1 MSPRPQTSISDE
13 RRFQMLVQAVTD
25 YAIFMLDPEGRI
37 TSWNAGAQRIKG
49 YTGDEV
55 LGRHF
60 SLFFTPED
68 MARDTPGTALRT
80 ARESGR
86 FESEGW
92 RVRKDGTRF
101 WAIALIEAIRDPS
114 GSLVGFAKVTRD
126 ITERRAEREAL
137 RESERRFRLLVQSV
151 VDYAIFMID
160 RQGFVSNWNGG
171 AQRLKGYRA
180 DEIVGRHFS
189 SFYTEEDRADGLPA
203 RALWTAEHEGKFE
216 AEGWRVRKDGTRF
229 WANVVID
236 PIWDEAGELIGFA
249 KVTRDITERREAQR
263 KLEESQ
269 ALLLQAQKMEAV
281 GQLTGGVAH
290 DFNNLLTII
299 LGGAEGALRRSS
311 DERVQRILGNI
322 RDAAERGA
330 SLTQQL
336 LAFSRRQT
344 LQPEVV
350 DVRRLLTGTVELL
363 RRSLRADIE
372 VTLEIAADVP
382 PLRIDPRQLELA
394 LLNIGLN
401 ARDAMAEAGTITVGA
416 KRVPGAPGG
425 AKEGGSAV
433 EIFVRDTG
441 AGMPKEVRDRA
452 FEPFFTT
459 KEVGKGSGLGLSQAY
474 GFAQQSG
481 GSIAIDSE
489 VGRGTTV
496 TFLLPAAEEEA
507 AGEAAAPEGAV
518 VAANGRSI
526 LLVEDEP
533 AVAAVAEQMLAD
545 MGHRVR
551 TAADARAALA
561 ILENGEPVDLVF
573 SDIMMAGGMNGFEL
587 ARAIRSRHP
596 KLPILL
602 TTGYSDAAASAG
614 AAGFP
619 IVTKPY
625 RETEVARSIERLLSE
640 AA

>member
-80 ARESGR
+80 ARETGR

-101 WAIALIEAIRDPS
+101 WAMALLESIRDES

-269 ALLLQAQKMEAV
+269 ALLFQAQKMEAV

-299 LGGAEGALRRSS
+299 LGGAEVALRRIS
-311 DERVQRILGNI
+311 DERVQRILANI

-350 DVRRLLTGTVELL
+350 DLSRLLGSTVELL
-363 RRSLRADIE
+363 RRSLRGDITVATE
-372 VTLEIAADVP
+372 VEPDLPTVIVDA
-382 PLRIDPRQLELA
+382 RQLELA

-401 ARDAMAEAGTITVGA
+401 ARDAMPNGGTITLGA
-416 KRVPGAPGG
+416 RRTSGELPGSEP
-425 AKEGGSAV
+425 GSAGV
-433 EIFVRDTG
+433 AIFVTDTG
-441 AGMPKEVRDRA
+441 TGMAKEVRDRA

-459 KEVGKGSGLGLSQAY
+459 KEVGKGSGLGLSQAF

-481 GSIAIDSE
+481 GAIAIDSE

-496 TFLLPAAEEEA
+496 TFHLPAWDGQVGGDA
-507 AGEAAAPEGAV
+507 AGSAAPLAFSD
-518 VAANGRSI
+518 GRSI
-526 LLVEDEP
+526 LIVEDEP

-551 TAADARAALA
+551 TAPDARAALA
-561 ILENGEPVDLVF
+561 IIDNGEPIDLVF